1 MVCYVVLLQ
10 SQLNYDGNLLGNR
23 QTMNAPQDVGRGED
37 GERGKGWVVWEG
49 GREKGREDGGREL
62 EKQEEE

>member
-1 MVCYVVLLQ
+1 MVCYFVLLQ

-23 QTMNAPQDVGRGED
+23 QTMNAPQDVGRGEEGD
-37 GERGKGWVVWEG
+37 RGKGWEG

-62 EKQEEE
+62 EEQEEE